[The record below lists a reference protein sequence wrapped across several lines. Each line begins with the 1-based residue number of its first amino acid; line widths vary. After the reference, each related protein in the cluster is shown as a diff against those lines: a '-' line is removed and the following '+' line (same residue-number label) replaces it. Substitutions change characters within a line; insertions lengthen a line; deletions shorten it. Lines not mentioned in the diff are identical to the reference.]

1 MMKRIATTI
10 VLIFGFI
17 LSYGQIIESNDSIA
31 IGPTYTVATD
41 FKSIIYSVV
50 SDSASDYYYPKL
62 EEKVKKNKS
71 ELTVEDCYFL
81 YYGQLFKNNHKGL
94 PFLAPKERMD
104 FDRIVA
110 KGNKKKIIELGVT
123 LLESNPVDLTV
134 LLHTCKCLQE
144 KNDERSEE
152 YNIMFTR
159 LLDAIFSEGTGQSP
173 KNAIKVIDIEDEY
186 VLKGVLGFLGGT
198 EGLGADEEGNM
209 YNVWT
214 KGEQKLYFKEL
225 FFEDLKGLKIK

>member
-1 MMKRIATTI
+1 MKRIAATI

-17 LSYGQIIESNDSIA
+17 LSYGQIVESNDSIV
-31 IGPTYTVATD
+31 INPTYNVVTD

-50 SDSASDYYYPKL
+50 SDTASDYYYPKL
-62 EEKVKKNKS
+62 EEKAKNRKA
-71 ELTVEDCYFL
+71 ELTAEDCYFL

-104 FDRIVA
+104 FDKVVA
-110 KGNKKKIIELGVT
+110 KGNKKTIIELGVK

-134 LLHTCKCLQE
+134 LLHTCKCMQE

-152 YNIMFTR
+152 YSIMFTK

-173 KNAIKVIDIEDEY
+173 KNAIKVIDIEDEHI
-186 VLKGVLGFLGGT
+186 LKGVIGFLGGT
-198 EGLGADEEGNM
+198 EGLGVDEEGNM

-225 FFEDLKGLKIK
+225 FFEDLEGLKLK